1 MCLTISLSLSFSLRK
16 SSKIQ
21 KAKERS
27 LHDKVKCPL
36 NLIVLVFDIT
46 CYVITK
52 RGCYVENTHLEFQPS
67 LLSQEEL
74 EKEISVHL
82 ESGFFYIALTIS
94 IDRFIPCYYFI
105 KFSSILDVQSI
116 IIHSFYFKLIVKF
129 FQRNYAIVVFDGSH
143 DFSCSRAKKTRFH
156 SRLQAKNFKS
166 PRAISPCSL

>member
-36 NLIVLVFDIT
+36 NFIVLVFDIT

-82 ESGFFYIALTIS
+82 ENGFFYIALTIS
-94 IDRFIPCYYFI
+94 IDRFIPYM
-105 KFSSILDVQSI
+105 LL
-116 IIHSFYFKLIVKF
+116 FY
-129 FQRNYAIVVFDGSH
+129 
-143 DFSCSRAKKTRFH
+143 
-156 SRLQAKNFKS
+156 
-166 PRAISPCSL
+166 